1 MQRSVRI
8 LLAGLVP
15 LLIIVLHPVMRHL
28 HAQERRCFAETVYC
42 IEGRVLNFWEQHGG
56 LAIFGYPLTSERW
69 DVIEGTSLRVQWFE
83 RVRIEFQPQAD
94 APSDIQLGRLGSEV
108 LARTGHDWRD
118 FSHGPARGTCRF
130 FPETGYQVCDDFLT
144 FWSSHGVQQ
153 DDAPEISPQES
164 LALFGL
170 PLGNEQTSTLNDGRV
185 IIVQWF
191 ERARLERFLDR
202 QAGTVH
208 LGLLGR
214 ENLLV
219 RTHNVIPIP
228 TNTVRPS
235 EFWVTMPD
243 LVGLE
248 KNVARSQ
255 LRQRGI
261 EPIIDLQQGDCE
273 VNQVLSTL
281 PQAGRPISSYPLV
294 TLGVCSPPIMPELI
308 GKQQTEAVALLR
320 QMGIDPDIE
329 ETGDSRYPEGE
340 VWATFP
346 AAGTP
351 IEPGTTVLLRVIV
364 HREHGEQREEPGVAR
379 PTSIIPYPTPTLIP
393 YPLPSTPTATPTPT
407 LIPYPLPSTPTATPT
422 PTPIPYPLPSTP
434 TTTPTPLP

>member
-28 HAQERRCFAETVYC
+28 HAQERRCFAETGYC
-42 IEGRVLNFWEQHGG
+42 IEGRVLDFWEQHGG

-255 LRQRGI
+255 LRIHAYLPGWEIPKLRPDSYASDYGFI
-261 EPIIDLQQGDCE
+261 TDYFCE
-273 VNQVLSTL
+273 IMHELRRFEL
-281 PQAGRPISSYPLV
+281 PGAVRSRF
-294 TLGVCSPPIMPELI
+294 ELF
-308 GKQQTEAVALLR
+308 
-320 QMGIDPDIE
+320 D
-329 ETGDSRYPEGE
+329 
-340 VWATFP
+340 
-346 AAGTP
+346 AAGTEQG
-351 IEPGTTVLLRVIV
+351 ISGRDQRAITKTTSGLIKLL
-364 HREHGEQREEPGVAR
+364 
-379 PTSIIPYPTPTLIP
+379 YPCAL
-393 YPLPSTPTATPTPT
+393 S
-407 LIPYPLPSTPTATPT
+407 
-422 PTPIPYPLPSTP
+422 
-434 TTTPTPLP
+434 